1 MPLPMGSRPVK
12 TRGKKENKIGFTAS
26 LYYGL
31 ARHHIYTGLSY
42 SIFDRA
48 VHYGKTS
55 AQLSSHSL

>member
-12 TRGKKENKIGFTAS
+12 TQGKKENKIGFTAS

-31 ARHHIYTGLSY
+31 AYHTGLSY